1 MPKKSSTPRQSFKD
15 RLPTARKILCKKCY
29 RQLCQSTEVHDGN
42 DEQSALF
49 IKHKRLEILA
59 LMVVITCPNCGS
71 KFRIE
76 AGRGIVD
83 EYLNTYH
90 DNKRDDRGS

>member
-1 MPKKSSTPRQSFKD
+1 MKQNSSTQQVSSKG
-15 RLPTARKILCKKCY
+15 RLPVARKILCKKCY
-29 RQLCQSTEVHDGN
+29 RQLCQSTEVHNGK

-59 LMVVITCPNCGS
+59 MMVVITCPNCGS

-83 EYLNTYH
+83 EYINSYH
-90 DNKRDDRGS
+90 DNKRDES